1 MLKHLVE
8 RNLMDTGTWIAL
20 IGVFLAGGLSPG
32 PSMMLVMT
40 TSLRHG
46 FGTAMIGA
54 TGVSTANL
62 FWILLAASGTAAL
75 ASQFPTAFFVVKLAG
90 LAFVGWIAWNLAFK
104 SSPISTT
111 ESSSPKHNFKL
122 FVKGL
127 GIHIANPQVLVF
139 FGAILPQFVDTTKP
153 VLDQVILIMVTI
165 TITEMSGL
173 GFYALAAEAMSK
185 KFRSKKFAETFNRCA
200 AAIMLTSAGF
210 AVYATS

>member
-1 MLKHLVE
+1 
-8 RNLMDTGTWIAL
+8 MDLGTWIAL
-20 IGVFLAGGLSPG
+20 IGMFLAGGLSPG
-32 PSMMLVMT
+32 PSMMLVIT
-40 TSLRHG
+40 ASLRHG
-46 FGTAMIGA
+46 FATSMIGA
-54 TGVSTANL
+54 AGVSTANL

-75 ASQFPTAFFVVKLAG
+75 ASQFPTAFFVVKLLG
-90 LAFVGWIAWNLAFK
+90 LTFVGWIAWNLAFN
-104 SSPISTT
+104 SSPMGQIEST
-111 ESSSPKHNFKL
+111 SPRQSMNL

-139 FGAILPQFVDTTKP
+139 FGAILPQFIDTSKA

-173 GFYALAAEAMSK
+173 GFYALTAEAMSK
-185 KFRSKKFAETFNRCA
+185 KFRSRKFVEIFNRCA

>member
-1 MLKHLVE
+1 
-8 RNLMDTGTWIAL
+8 MDVATWIAL

-40 TSLRHG
+40 ASLRHG
-46 FGTAMIGA
+46 FATAMIGA
-54 TGVSTANL
+54 VGVSTANL

-75 ASQFPTAFFVVKLAG
+75 ASQFPTAFFVVKLLG

-104 SSPISTT
+104 SSPIDQVKST
-111 ESSSPKHNFKL
+111 SSRQHLRL

-139 FGAILPQFVDTTKP
+139 FGAILPQFIDTSKS

-173 GFYALAAEAMSK
+173 GFYVLSAEAMSK
-185 KFRSKKFAETFNRCA
+185 KFRSKRFVEIFNRCA
-200 AAIMLTSAGF
+200 AVVMLISAGF